1 VVPQVVERVA
11 VQMPCG
17 SGALSA
23 TVVQSPRVV
32 VRLQAMHAPVHALSQ
47 HTPWAQ
53 KPVSHS
59 FPALQGAGGDLRP
72 QEELAQNLPVMHC
85 WSLLQRS

>member
-1 VVPQVVERVA
+1 VVPQVLERVA

-17 SGALSA
+17 SWALSA

-47 HTPWAQ
+47 HTPCAQ
-53 KPVSHS
+53 KPVSQS
-59 FPALQGAGGDLRP
+59 ALALQVCPMDFLP
-72 QEELAQNLPVMHC
+72 QDELVQNFPLMHC
-85 WSLLQRS
+85 WSLVQLS